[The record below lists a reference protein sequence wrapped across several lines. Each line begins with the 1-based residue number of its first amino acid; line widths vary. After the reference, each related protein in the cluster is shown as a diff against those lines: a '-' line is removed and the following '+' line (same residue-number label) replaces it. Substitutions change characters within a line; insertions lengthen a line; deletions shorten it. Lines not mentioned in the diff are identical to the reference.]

1 MKTRITFPVTALA
14 IFAVLLFGLGT
25 GHCDWP
31 TKQLNIVVPYGAGG
45 TTDRVIRALSPFLE
59 KELGVPM
66 VLVNRPG
73 GGGLVGAKAHL
84 VNDPADGSFIVYN
97 LQPYLSGA
105 VIKGAFK
112 LEDFDYFGL
121 NYYSPQGLWVN
132 AKAGKFKTAEDLFKA
147 IQAQPAKIKMSVVPN
162 SWSRPAAALLAE
174 RLGASVKEIPYED
187 GGKQRMAVIKEEVD
201 FTVTEIHGTLAAAA
215 EDMACLAV
223 FAKNPIPEV
232 PKAPLINDKMKAMGK
247 EPLPTISNS
256 RFFHVKS
263 EFRKQYPDR
272 FEQLDKALEKAF
284 KNQEFVDL
292 MKKQQLD
299 IAWMNPA
306 ETKAEI
312 YESNAVAQKFA
323 DFWK

>member
-1 MKTRITFPVTALA
+1 MLA
-14 IFAVLLFGLGT
+14 GLAVLLIGSGT
-25 GHCDWP
+25 GHCEWP

-45 TTDRVIRALSPFLE
+45 TTDRVIRALGPFLE

-105 VIKGAFK
+105 VIKGAFR

-132 AKAGKFKTAEDLFKA
+132 AKTGKFKTAEGLFKA
-147 IQAQPAKIKMSVVPN
+147 IQAQPGKIKMSVVPN
-162 SWSRPAAALLAE
+162 SWSRPAAALMAE
-174 RLGASVKEIPYED
+174 RLGAAVKEIPYED

-223 FAKNPIPEV
+223 FAKKPIPEV
-232 PKAPLINDKMKAMGK
+232 PNAPLINDKMKAMGK
-247 EPLPTISNS
+247 EPLPAISNS

-272 FEQLDKALEKAF
+272 FEQLDQALEKAF
-284 KNQEFVDL
+284 KNPEFVDM
-292 MKKQQLD
+292 MKKQKLD
-299 IAWMNPA
+299 IYWMSPA
-306 ETKAEI
+306 ETKTEI
-312 YESNAVAQKFA
+312 YESNEVAKKFA
-323 DFWK
+323 AFWK